1 MLMRLTWGNTI
12 SYQLYVSTRWT
23 GSGAKVVITKR
34 AILKKWWLGAWGEL
48 AYIFAVKG
56 TFIQFLHRLDIFDI
70 DDAEG
75 LFPWKAEVILFNFCT
90 E

>member
-1 MLMRLTWGNTI
+1 M
-12 SYQLYVSTRWT
+12 
-23 GSGAKVVITKR
+23 
-34 AILKKWWLGAWGEL
+34 

-70 DDAEG
+70 DDADG
-75 LFPWKAEVILFNFCT
+75 LFPWNAQIILSSVSW

>member
-1 MLMRLTWGNTI
+1 M
-12 SYQLYVSTRWT
+12 
-23 GSGAKVVITKR
+23 
-34 AILKKWWLGAWGEL
+34 

-75 LFPWKAEVILFNFCT
+75 LFSWKAEVILSIIYSDSQNYQQPMF
-90 E
+90 